1 MYAVYLLHSALNIM
15 FARTVGTKSSQ
26 KYIQRV
32 VNFLRPNRSKK
43 VEESAHCST
52 DRSLFQ
58 GLYY

>member
-15 FARTVGTKSSQ
+15 FAWIVGTKSPQ

-43 VEESAHCST
+43 VEESAHCSA

-58 GLYY
+58 GFYY